1 MVRDKIAQEQ
11 QLNVTYDELI
21 EAVIEDLKMQ
31 YQGFQLP
38 DEAWKDLAKRGLD
51 NQEKAMHYYVEAQNK
66 KALAWLTGQIELKE
80 EVISLDDFREKVRK
94 INEHNH

>member
-1 MVRDKIAQEQ
+1 
-11 QLNVTYDELI
+11 
-21 EAVIEDLKMQ
+21 MQ